1 MPEEKSDDEIQE
13 FSTSS
18 MEGTA
23 TKLDNPNALVE
34 ADEPTE
40 DNLRLYISSQVIE
53 TWKAQHS
60 SDISLRQTYAAYLL
74 KILIAESVIM
84 LGIFIFIG
92 LGCLVY
98 SETTVKLFLTLSIGQ
113 IIGAI
118 YIIVKYLFSKDS
130 HVILRD
136 IADVLARIHK

>member
-40 DNLRLYISSQVIE
+40 DNLRL
-53 TWKAQHS
+53 
-60 SDISLRQTYAAYLL
+60 
-74 KILIAESVIM
+74 
-84 LGIFIFIG
+84 
-92 LGCLVY
+92 
-98 SETTVKLFLTLSIGQ
+98 
-113 IIGAI
+113 
-118 YIIVKYLFSKDS
+118 
-130 HVILRD
+130 
-136 IADVLARIHK
+136 

>member
-53 TWKAQHS
+53 TWKAQH
-60 SDISLRQTYAAYLL
+60 ISYIRLRQTYAAYLL

-136 IADVLARIHK
+136 IADVSRRIHK

>member
-53 TWKAQHS
+53 TWKAQHN
-60 SDISLRQTYAAYLL
+60 SDIRLRQTYAA
-74 KILIAESVIM
+74 
-84 LGIFIFIG
+84 
-92 LGCLVY
+92 
-98 SETTVKLFLTLSIGQ
+98 
-113 IIGAI
+113 
-118 YIIVKYLFSKDS
+118 
-130 HVILRD
+130 
-136 IADVLARIHK
+136 

>member
-60 SDISLRQTYAAYLL
+60 SDIRLRQTYAAYLL

-136 IADVLARIHK
+136 IADVLGRIHK

>member
-136 IADVLARIHK
+136 IADVLGRIHK

>member
-40 DNLRLYISSQVIE
+40 DNLRLYISSQVNE
-53 TWKAQHS
+53 TWKAQHN
-60 SDISLRQTYAAYLL
+60 SDIRLRQTYAAYLL

-136 IADVLARIHK
+136 IADVLGRIHK